1 MVRMKT
7 EIAYKNS
14 WYLMACIFLGND
26 NGRLNCGLEFWLLAT
41 PYYRKADCF
50 CEPKWGMGFYGY
62 MFEVNDFWLKKILM
76 TIQGN
81 SLWSFPAL
89 A

>member
-1 MVRMKT
+1 MVIMKT

-50 CEPKWGMGFYGY
+50 CEPTMINEEWAFMGTC
-62 MFEVNDFWLKKILM
+62 LKL
-76 TIQGN
+76 TIFG
-81 SLWSFPAL
+81 
-89 A
+89 